1 MPLLTNFIPLIV
13 QRPTIETSTPTA
25 SLQHDSPT
33 KQTPTTTLKSL
44 HHPPQRYEHER
55 RFSSNFRARV
65 QLVANPHQVRGCPS
79 TWATEQRGPSQT
91 NIVPYSAYRAPKCN
105 LRIPRSQREGLRLLV
120 CQQIWRASRSPSSPT
135 RRAALLP
142 SHPPYK
148 PPDPQRSHW
157 HVLWYSPFWCSCS
170 GVHLL
175 SFRFAILHAQFGCS
189 SPQIAARLSFRPLI
203 TYSYK
208 PGLALEA
215 RRAPKLRLATSGPT
229 VAAARN
235 SLDYKMPL
243 ERLTPA
249 PSGYPWKGPGNRRSD
264 ARVNRLYSR

>member
-1 MPLLTNFIPLIV
+1 M
-13 QRPTIETSTPTA
+13 
-25 SLQHDSPT
+25 
-33 KQTPTTTLKSL
+33 
-44 HHPPQRYEHER
+44 
-55 RFSSNFRARV
+55 
-65 QLVANPHQVRGCPS
+65 
-79 TWATEQRGPSQT
+79 
-91 NIVPYSAYRAPKCN
+91 
-105 LRIPRSQREGLRLLV
+105 PRSQRENLRLLV

-157 HVLWYSPFWCSCS
+157 HVLWYSPILCSSS

-175 SFRFAILHAQFGCS
+175 PFRFAIWHAQFGCS

-208 PGLALEA
+208 PGLALESG
-215 RRAPKLRLATSGPT
+215 RAPKLRLATSGPT
-229 VAAARN
+229 FAAARN
-235 SLDYKMPL
+235 SLDYRMPL

-249 PSGYPWKGPGNRRSD
+249 PSGYPL
-264 ARVNRLYSR
+264 RVQVIAGRMPALIDCTLEDRGRLFRAVLKHFLAPLRVLRGVDLKYDGLFKFGSHRLYYSRIIGDSQRSWEEALRVFAGLERIRMSFLHGLAERVSQHT